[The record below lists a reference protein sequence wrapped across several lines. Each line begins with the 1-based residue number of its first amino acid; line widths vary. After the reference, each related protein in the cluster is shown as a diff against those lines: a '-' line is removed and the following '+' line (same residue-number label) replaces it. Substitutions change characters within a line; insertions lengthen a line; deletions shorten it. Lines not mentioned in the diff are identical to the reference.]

1 MIGVSGIQPASFDE
15 TQRELKP
22 VAVTRWTAR
31 LADSDVER
39 SFVES
44 RFCDNRRRVLVLLGF
59 IAAAGA
65 LVVIG
70 RFIAYLA
77 GNGPLMAIFPPTLP
91 VVVASCGAMVLLR
104 LKSPQGLEACL
115 LVVGGIIVLSR
126 FTILTVQPS
135 MADKW
140 LPLIVTSLFV
150 IYCYLPVRLMGA
162 VVFAAFYSAVAVTWW
177 LTLSGAPLRPE
188 QIYFGL
194 LWVMLGN
201 GLGFAAANALQRG
214 QRIQY
219 AQRLVMQQ
227 LLATDALTGIA
238 NRRSFDEALAR
249 EWRRCGRSGRP
260 LSLLMIDVDHFKL
273 YNDRFGHQEGDV
285 CLRRVAQALT
295 GCLGRPEHMVA
306 RYGGEEF
313 VCLLPEVDQRSAAKF
328 ARRLAAAIDRIRL
341 AHPDSPHG
349 GRLTVSI
356 GVATA
361 SEFFGNSSEL
371 VALADRLLYGAK
383 NAGRNRVVTGEL
395 IAAPRVAK
403 AA

>member
-1 MIGVSGIQPASFDE
+1 MIGVPGAQPAAFDE
-15 TQRELKP
+15 IQRELEP

-39 SFVES
+39 SFVEN
-44 RFCDNRRRVLVLLGF
+44 RFLDDRRRVLVLLGF

-77 GNGPLMAIFPPTLP
+77 GNGPLMAIFPPALP
-91 VVVASCGAMVLLR
+91 VVAASCGALLLLR
-104 LKSPQGLEACL
+104 LRSPQALETCL
-115 LVVGGIIVLSR
+115 LVVGGIVVLTR

-135 MADKW
+135 MADNW
-140 LPLIVTSLFV
+140 LPLIVASLFV

-162 VVFAAFYSAVAVTWW
+162 VMFAAFYSAVATTWW
-177 LTLSGAPLRPE
+177 LSLSGAHLRPE

-194 LWVMLGN
+194 LWVILGN
-201 GLGFAAANALQRG
+201 GLGFTVANSLQRG

-227 LLATDALTGIA
+227 LLGTDALTGIA
-238 NRRSFDEALAR
+238 NRRSLDEALAL
-249 EWRRCGRSGRP
+249 EWRRCGRSRRP
-260 LSLLMIDVDHFKL
+260 LSLLMIDVDHFKA
-273 YNDRFGHQEGDV
+273 YNDRFGHQAGDA
-285 CLRRVAQALT
+285 CLRRVAHALT

-313 VCLLPEVDQRSAAKF
+313 VCLLPEIDQRGAAKF

-349 GRLTVSI
+349 GRLTVSV

-383 NAGRNRVVTGEL
+383 NTGRNRMVTGEL
-395 IAAPRVAK
+395 IADPRVAR

>member
-1 MIGVSGIQPASFDE
+1 MIGVSGTQPAPFDE
-15 TQRELKP
+15 SQRELKP
-22 VAVTRWTAR
+22 VAVTHWTAR
-31 LADSDVER
+31 LADSDVEQ

-44 RFCDNRRRVLVLLGF
+44 RFLDHRRRVLVLLGF

-70 RFIAYLA
+70 RLIAYLA
-77 GNGPLMAIFPPTLP
+77 GNGPLMAIVPPAFPVL
-91 VVVASCGAMVLLR
+91 VASCGALVLLR
-104 LKSPQGLEACL
+104 LKSPQALEICL
-115 LVVGGIIVLSR
+115 LGIGAIVVLTR
-126 FTILTVQPS
+126 FTVLTVQPS
-135 MADKW
+135 MADNW
-140 LPLIVTSLFV
+140 LPLIVASLFV
-150 IYCYLPVRLMGA
+150 IYCYMPVRLMGA
-162 VVFAAFYSAVAVTWW
+162 VVFAAFYSAVATTWW
-177 LTLSGAPLRPE
+177 LTLSGAHLRPE

-194 LWVMLGN
+194 LWVILGN
-201 GLGFAAANALQRG
+201 GLGFAAANSLQRG

-238 NRRSFDEALAR
+238 NRRSLDEALAR
-249 EWRRCGRSGRP
+249 EWHRCGRSGRP

-273 YNDRFGHQEGDV
+273 YNDRFGHQAGDV
-285 CLRRVAQALT
+285 CLRRVAHALT
-295 GCLGRPEHMVA
+295 ECLGRPEHMVA

-313 VCLLPEVDQRSAAKF
+313 VCLLPEIDQRNAAKF

-361 SEFFGNSSEL
+361 SEFFGSSSEL

-383 NAGRNRVVTGEL
+383 NTGRNRMVTGEL